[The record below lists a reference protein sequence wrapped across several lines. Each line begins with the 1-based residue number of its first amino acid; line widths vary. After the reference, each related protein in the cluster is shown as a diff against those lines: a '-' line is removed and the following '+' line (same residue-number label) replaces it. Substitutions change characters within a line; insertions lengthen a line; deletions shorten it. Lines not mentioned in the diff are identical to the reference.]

1 MSEFLMPSL
10 GADMDAATVVEWKIQ
25 PGDKI
30 KRGDVIAE
38 IETDKGLIDLEVFED
53 GLIEQ
58 LLIQPGQ
65 KVPVGTTL
73 ALIRSEGAVEVALA
87 GPAPVVLPPSPV
99 SLPIPERPVGVRPL
113 LAPSRERIRVSPLAR
128 KMAEELGIDLGAV
141 QGTGPRGAIERA
153 DIERVAA
160 ELKAKQAEPKPEAP
174 APPPPMVAA
183 LPPAEP
189 SAAKPTVTDFQTGMR
204 RAIAAAMARANRDI
218 PHYYLETRIELSRA
232 LRWLE
237 AENQKRSIKDRLL
250 PVVLLIK
257 AVARALSDVPE
268 LNGYWL
274 DERHQ
279 PQEAIHIGFAI
290 SLRQGGLVTPAIHH
304 ADLKSLD
311 ELMEAMRD
319 LITRTR
325 AGRLRSS
332 EMTDATVTLTNL
344 GDLGVEKVFG
354 VIYPPQ
360 VALVGFGKITEQPW
374 VENGMLGIRPVVTAT
389 LAGDHRATDGI
400 RGAQFLEA
408 LNRHL
413 QEPEKL

>member
-10 GADMDAATVVEWKIQ
+10 GADMDAATVVEWKVKS
-25 PGDKI
+25 GDKI

-38 IETDKGLIDLEVFED
+38 IETDKGLVDLEVFED
-53 GLIEQ
+53 GTIDQ
-58 LLIQPGQ
+58 ILIQPSQ
-65 KVPVGTTL
+65 KVPVGTVL
-73 ALIRSEGAVEVALA
+73 ALIRPEGAPEMVMA
-87 GPAPVVLPPSPV
+87 GPAPPAPQPVPP
-99 SLPIPERPVGVRPL
+99 PIPERPVGARPPL
-113 LAPSRERIRVSPLAR
+113 TPTRERIRVSPLAR
-128 KMAEELGIDLGAV
+128 KMAEELGIDLGMV

-153 DIERVAA
+153 DIERIAA
-160 ELKAKQAEPKPEAP
+160 ELKAKRAEPKPEAP
-174 APPPPMVAA
+174 APPPAA
-183 LPPAEP
+183 APPVIPEP
-189 SAAKPTVTDFQTGMR
+189 AVTKPAVTDFQTGMR
-204 RAIAAAMARANRDI
+204 RAIAAAMARSNRDI
-218 PHYYLETRIELSRA
+218 PHYYLEMRIDMSRA

-257 AVARALSDVPE
+257 AVARALGDVPE

-311 ELMEAMRD
+311 ELMEVMRD

-360 VALVGFGKITEQPW
+360 VALVGFGKVTEQPW